1 MQLAFDRNALEDL
14 RWWVDHDRRKA
25 IKIIDLIDAA
35 LTSPF
40 EGIGK
45 PEPLRHAL
53 AGCWSR
59 RIDQE
64 HRLVYRVEKDVLT
77 VLACRYHYD

>member
-1 MQLAFDRNALEDL
+1 MLLVFDRNAMEDL
-14 RWWVDHDRRKA
+14 RFWVDTDHKKA
-25 IKIIDLIDAA
+25 LKIIDLIEIS
-35 LTSPF
+35 LKTPF

-45 PEPLRHAL
+45 PEPLRHQL

-77 VLACRYHYD
+77 VLACRYHYK